1 MLYIDFAF
9 SKLGH
14 SLINSNKSKIVLD
27 ILYSSR
33 LSNLSATTHMWLLKL
48 KLILNKIRSLVSTL
62 PSSILCAQEPYMTID
77 YHIGQQRYNNR
88 TFHSLK
94 NVLLDCT
101 DIDNTFFSENMGVFN
116 FLSF

>member
-1 MLYIDFAF
+1 MLYIDFVF

-27 ILYSSR
+27 ILYSSK
-33 LSNLSATTHMWLLKL
+33 LSHLSTTTHMWLLKL
-48 KLILNKIRSLVSTL
+48 KLILNKIRNLVSTL
-62 PSSILCAQEPYMTID
+62 PSSILCAQEPYMTIG
-77 YHIGQQRYNNR
+77 YHIRQQRYNNR

-94 NVLLDCT
+94 KVLLDCT
-101 DIDNTFFSENMGVFN
+101 DIDNTLFSENIRAFN

>member
-33 LSNLSATTHMWLLKL
+33 LSNLSAATRMWLLKL
-48 KLILNKIRSLVSTL
+48 KLILNKIRNLVSTL
-62 PSSILCAQEPYMTID
+62 PSSILCDQEPYMTID
-77 YHIGQQRYNNR
+77 YHIRQQRYNNR
-88 TFHSLK
+88 TKQKTEQKQYKKFSLIEK
-94 NVLLDCT
+94 CSIELY
-101 DIDNTFFSENMGVFN
+101 
-116 FLSF
+116 